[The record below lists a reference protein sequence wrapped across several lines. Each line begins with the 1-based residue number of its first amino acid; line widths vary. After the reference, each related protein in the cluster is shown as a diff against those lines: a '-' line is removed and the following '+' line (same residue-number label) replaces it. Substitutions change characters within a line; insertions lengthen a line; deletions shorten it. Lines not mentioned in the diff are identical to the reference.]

1 MQIYDKRLDEIKPYE
16 NNPRHNDNAVDAV
29 VNSIREFGFKVP
41 LVVDSEG
48 VIVAGHTR
56 YKAAQKLGLQ
66 TVPCIVAD
74 DLTDEQVKAFRLA
87 DNKVGELATWDLD
100 TLKVELDNIGEIDL
114 SGMGFDLTLH
124 DEYTEPSSQN
134 DGRDFFDRETR
145 DGTARQE
152 GNEEYN
158 AFVEKFEPKKTTDDC
173 YTPPAVYDAVAD
185 YVADRY
191 GYDKEKFVRPF
202 FPGGDYKSFNYPEG
216 CVVVDN
222 QPFSITAEI
231 IDYYNERNIKFFLFC
246 MIKTSLNYINRCCV
260 VVTGTDITYENGAI
274 VATGFLTNLE
284 ADVAAMTA
292 PKLTKAL
299 KAAQADDKA
308 TLPKYEYPPEVLTF
322 TDMKSIAN
330 GGIDFSIPRNEIHLV
345 RALDAQKAQDKG
357 IYGAGALL
365 SKRLAKAK
373 EQAKGQA
380 KEQAKEQ
387 AKGQAEKTIIWS
399 LSEREQGI
407 IDQLGKGGVSN
418 GKDGQTEERD

>member
-1 MQIYDKRLDEIKPYE
+1 MKLQVEYVDISTIKPYKGNAKE
-16 NNPRHNDNAVDAV
+16 HPREQVEQIKK
-29 VNSIREFGFKVP
+29 SMQEFGNIDPIGIWHNEIVEGHGRYLALKELGETQVP
-41 LVVDSEG
+41 
-48 VIVAGHTR
+48 VIR
-56 YKAAQKLGLQ
+56 L
-66 TVPCIVAD
+66 D
-74 DLTDEQVKAFRLA
+74 DLTDEQRRAYALVHNQLTMNSGF
-87 DNKVGELATWDLD
+87 DLD

-134 DGRDFFDRETR
+134 DGRDFFDREMR

-202 FPGGDYKSFNYPEG
+202 FPGGDYKSFNYPDG

-246 MIKTSLNYINRCCV
+246 MTKISFNYLNRCCV

-274 VATGFLTNLE
+274 VGTGFLTNLE

-308 TLPKYEYPPEVLTF
+308 TLPKYAYSPEVLTF
-322 TDMKSIAN
+322 ADMGSIAN
-330 GGIDFSIPRNEIHLV
+330 GDIDFSIPRNETHFV

-357 IYGAGALL
+357 IYGSGALL

-373 EQAKGQA
+373 EQAK
-380 KEQAKEQ
+380 E
-387 AKGQAEKTIIWS
+387 QAEKTIIWS

-407 IDQLGKGGVSN
+407 IDQLGKGGVDN
-418 GKDGQTEERD
+418 GKDGQTKERD